1 MWPNA
6 ADPVAQRSRLAC
18 DTVAT
23 WLWNLVRIV
32 PATALLCAAS
42 TPWAVAMVPRLWSM
56 AESTPLAAPAV
67 SAAPRTVRWHG
78 CGRKCSLRNRDSKES
93 FVALLGLLAF
103 PLLMDAATVAALT
116 VVAVVAALATLVGV
130 AGVAAVALALAVAA
144 PAVALLVE
152 VEVAVAVGGVVLG
165 VVAEVPSAA
174 ADAAALVT
182 SAAAAVDAV
191 EAVALAYTAYPAACV
206 RW

>member
-1 MWPNA
+1 MPAVCDPPSMRRVTTRAMARPPVWPNA

-78 CGRKCSLRNRDSKES
+78 CGRKCL
-93 FVALLGLLAF
+93 
-103 PLLMDAATVAALT
+103 
-116 VVAVVAALATLVGV
+116 
-130 AGVAAVALALAVAA
+130 
-144 PAVALLVE
+144 
-152 VEVAVAVGGVVLG
+152 
-165 VVAEVPSAA
+165 
-174 ADAAALVT
+174 
-182 SAAAAVDAV
+182 
-191 EAVALAYTAYPAACV
+191 
-206 RW
+206 